1 MGLLTLILSNSI
13 WTIAKIKTREMSATR
28 AGSRWLLTHLFLIV
42 EPKHNKLLRF
52 TPCGGGILFGIFSTS
67 FACHSS
73 LKTSINWI
81 LSTLKGS
88 VISVFLKYELFVY
101 ILKSTKRMNKFDRVS
116 AKLQIYFQTR
126 VFYVFEQNNAF
137 WKNIWL
143 LCPVLPHWYYCIKW
157 KLRCSCN

>member
-1 MGLLTLILSNSI
+1 MQLTTKKKKKTPLIIILL
-13 WTIAKIKTREMSATR
+13 EQ
-28 AGSRWLLTHLFLIV
+28 
-42 EPKHNKLLRF
+42 NKLGPINLIQTILWEQTILFYIKMKNTKRKRRKKKGRSCLSHEGRLALTANSLIPDRF

-88 VISVFLKYELFVY
+88 VISVFLKYELFLY
-101 ILKSTKRMNKFDRVS
+101 ILKSTKTMNKFDRVS

-126 VFYVFEQNNAF
+126 VFYIF
-137 WKNIWL
+137 
-143 LCPVLPHWYYCIKW
+143 
-157 KLRCSCN
+157 